1 MNSKFCKLDW
11 LGFTFKADMVN
22 FVPDQPNCTP
32 FRQFLMM
39 FPEFDERLFVL
50 PEFRTCYTNTMLY
63 CDIVVSFNSFDGDM
77 DHATVSRLWE
87 MGVNV
92 QVPSHCLDMFCQMF
106 DIDFNSEYAFRDLVK
121 LLQERHCKFSR
132 IDVCYDDYDKLF
144 KVDYYILKRANNL
157 IATPC
162 RAVTMISGGE
172 FGSTIYFGSL
182 KKRNKLLRIYD
193 KWAES
198 GGEIDA
204 VRYEFE
210 YHAEMAQALVDKLFE
225 FDGKLPF
232 FEMLIAVCRVV
243 DSSASYRL
251 SQRRTD
257 EEWNN
262 ALNGDLTLSCVPVKI
277 SPRHIDK
284 LSSLNYYIETQ
295 AASSIA
301 GYVKCFGREA
311 LWKLVSDAIRHG
323 RISPRYQSYAN
334 KLKYCEELND
344 CSNVLLDD
352 NPFL

>member
-1 MNSKFCKLDW
+1 MSSKFLKLDW
-11 LGFTFKADMVN
+11 IGFTYK
-22 FVPDQPNCTP
+22 PDHVSDECTP
-32 FRQFLMM
+32 FTQFLMM
-39 FPEFDERLFVL
+39 FPEFDERLLTV
-50 PEFRTCYTNTMLY
+50 PSFRTCYTNTLVY
-63 CDIVVSFNSFDGDM
+63 CDIVLSYNIFDENVD
-77 DHATVSRLWE
+77 AITRTRLWE

-92 QVPSHCLDMFCQMF
+92 QVPSHCLDMFFEMF
-106 DIDFNSEYAFRDLVK
+106 GLDYKSEYAFRDIIK
-121 LLQERHCKFSR
+121 LLIKRKCKFSR
-132 IDVCYDDYDKLF
+132 IDVCYDDYDKIF
-144 KVDYYILKRANNL
+144 KADYYIKKRADGL

-162 RAVTMISGGE
+162 RTVTMVSGGD

-193 KWAES
+193 KFAES

-210 YHAEMAQALVDKLFE
+210 YHNEMAQALVDKLFE

-232 FEMLIAVCRVV
+232 FEMLISVCRIV
-243 DSSASYRL
+243 DSKSVIKQLSARK
-251 SQRRTD
+251 TD
-257 EEWNN
+257 NDWNS

-284 LSSLNYYIETQ
+284 LHSLNYYIEVQ

-301 GYVKCFGREA
+301 GYVKCFGTES
-311 LWKLVSDAIRHG
+311 LWRLIRDAIAQG

-334 KLKYCEELND
+334 KLKYCQELHD
-344 CSNVLLDD
+344 CTNPLLDD